1 MPWALT
7 RRAGAGRAT
16 RGTGVSYH
24 FSPRLLASASNL
36 FAAAICRVRSEKL
49 LIFGVK
55 VMAAA
60 AADTRRPP
68 ATSRKLTPPM
78 HLRFPR
84 TPSLASFAKAV
95 AALRRRRTISIS
107 VPERFCGFRDRF
119 FEAPGIAVHV

>member
-7 RRAGAGRAT
+7 PRAGAGRAT

-24 FSPRLLASASNL
+24 FSPRLLAPASNL

-60 AADTRRPP
+60 AADKRRP
-68 ATSRKLTPPM
+68 ATSRKSTPPM

-84 TPSLASFAKAV
+84 PPSLASFAKAV